1 MTMMNKAALPA
12 LYKFNM
18 QTLHDY
24 QGFGVS
30 LREITQ
36 VFNLFG
42 AEKQLLISE
51 TGFGDNKVRGLID
64 YLKDFSLAGNTKD
77 LTKLG
82 ETVKRADKRLIEDFS
97 KWLCVYH
104 WSSQENNPALF
115 YLLNYAGNVSRL
127 NGFPEAFKVWA
138 ASNGIQTNYKKP
150 YVTGLISKTL
160 KALTDTE
167 AFEKLRLI
175 SISDDTI
182 VRTEPY
188 SIHPLLLAYI
198 LYDNRRGRQSISIT
212 ELLEEPGNIGKFF
225 GYNADT
231 LDNRLNDL
239 VHLGLIKR
247 VQVANLNMVEL
258 PFNGA
263 PLALVEKYYAE
274 N

>member
-1 MTMMNKAALPA
+1 
-12 LYKFNM
+12 M
-18 QTLHDY
+18 QTLHEY
-24 QGFGVS
+24 QGFGLI
-30 LREITQ
+30 LREVTQ

-42 AEKQLLISE
+42 AEKQLLINE

-64 YLKDFSLAGNTKD
+64 YLKDFNLASNTKE

-82 ETVKRADKRLIEDFS
+82 EEIRKADKRLVEDFS

-104 WSSQENNPALF
+104 WSASDHNPALF
-115 YLLNYAGNVSRL
+115 YLLNCTSNVVSL
-127 NGFPEAFKVWA
+127 AEFQEAFKLWA
-138 ASNGIQTNYKKP
+138 SANDIQTNYKKP
-150 YVTGLISKTL
+150 YVAGLISKTF

-175 SISDDTI
+175 SISNDRI
-182 VRTEPY
+182 ERPEPY
-188 SIHPLLLAYI
+188 GVHPLLLAYV
-198 LYDNRRGRQSISIT
+198 LYDNRRGRQSITIT

-225 GYNADT
+225 GYNANS

-239 VHLGLIKR
+239 VNLGLVKR

-258 PFNGA
+258 PFNGS

>member
-1 MTMMNKAALPA
+1 
-12 LYKFNM
+12 M
-18 QTLHDY
+18 QTLHEY

-30 LREITQ
+30 IREITQ

-42 AEKQLLISE
+42 AEKQVLISE

-64 YLKDFSLAGNTKD
+64 YLKDFSIASNTKE

-82 ETVKRADKRLIEDFS
+82 EVLQKADKRLVEDFS
-97 KWLCVYH
+97 KWLCLYH
-104 WSSQENNPALF
+104 WSAKDHNPALY
-115 YLLNYAGNVSRL
+115 YLLNCTSNVIILAGL
-127 NGFPEAFKVWA
+127 QEAFKLWA
-138 ASNGIQTNYKKP
+138 SANDIQTNYKKP
-150 YVTGLISKTL
+150 YVAGLISKTL

-167 AFEKLRLI
+167 AFEKLRLV
-175 SISDDTI
+175 SIGNDKI
-182 VRTEPY
+182 ERTDPY
-188 SIHPLLLAYI
+188 GVHPLLLAYI
-198 LYDNRRGRQSISIT
+198 LYDNRHGRQSITIN

-225 GYNADT
+225 GYNSNS

-239 VHLGLIKR
+239 AHLGLVKR

-258 PFNGA
+258 PYSGS